1 MLCEAWNKTILKQ
14 SYIVT
19 YQTNENLYWAGMLLH
34 VHKLQVKDMI
44 DKAAAEN
51 EGCEKLPLVRL
62 KVS

>member
-1 MLCEAWNKTILKQ
+1 MLYAILKLTRPMKTC
-14 SYIVT
+14 ID
-19 YQTNENLYWAGMLLH
+19 AGMVLH

>member
-1 MLCEAWNKTILKQ
+1 MKTCID
-14 SYIVT
+14 
-19 YQTNENLYWAGMLLH
+19 AGMVLH